1 MLPTR
6 WPWPSSHA
14 QIFQEVSTLLDN
26 FATWLRSRYVKC
38 VDGDLRTLAVALPLL
53 GISVLG
59 VVDLALKSPLFVGVT
74 VGYLALSV
82 LFWRFVGAE
91 KQRELA
97 LMLALVAVGVVGVV
111 GFVVSEPISA
121 CLAFV
126 LVALPV
132 YFTRD
137 PVTPRRRVCDVDA
150 TVERFVR
157 DCLTDEGLRWA
168 VSTWGR
174 RQR

>member
-1 MLPTR
+1 MLD
-6 WPWPSSHA
+6 S
-14 QIFQEVSTLLDN
+14 FV
-26 FATWLRSRYVKC
+26 TWLRSRYAKC
-38 VDGDLRTLAVALPLL
+38 VDGDLRTLAVAVPLV

-59 VVDLALKSPLFVGVT
+59 VVDLASKSPLFVGVT

-82 LFWRFVGAE
+82 IFWRLVGSK

-97 LMLALVAVGVVGVV
+97 LMLGLVAIGVVGVV
-111 GFVVSEPISA
+111 GFVVREPISA
-121 CLAFV
+121 CLAFA
-126 LVALPV
+126 LVALPI

-137 PVTPRRRVCDVDA
+137 PMTPRRPMCDVDA
-150 TVERFVR
+150 TVERFVH

-168 VSTWGR
+168 VSTWAR

>member
-1 MLPTR
+1 M
-6 WPWPSSHA
+6 
-14 QIFQEVSTLLDN
+14 LDN
-26 FATWLRSRYVKC
+26 FVTWLRSRYVKC
-38 VDGDLRTLAVALPLL
+38 VDGDLRTLAVAVPLL

-59 VVDLALKSPLFVGVT
+59 VVDLASNSPLFVAVT

-82 LFWRFVGAE
+82 IFWRIAGSE
-91 KQRELA
+91 EHREVA
-97 LMLALVAVGVVGVV
+97 LILALVPIGVVGVV
-111 GFVVSEPISA
+111 GYIVREPISA
-121 CLAFV
+121 CLAFA

-137 PVTPRRRVCDVDA
+137 PVAPRRAVCEVDA
-150 TVERFVR
+150 TVARFVR